1 MRDRYHRATVARQAW
16 DLMLKELTIRIRPQG
31 EHFTVGA
38 LIRVLE
44 RALES
49 LRGYARRNSSQPLSD
64 WQVESLNANGEFR
77 LTVRGD
83 AGDAA
88 MPAYLRG
95 FRTLENSPTSPPE
108 FDEIDLTNA
117 RKLVGLLDKDAESI
131 EISSPGEEPVVPTQ
145 HVAANVD
152 AILRKR
158 YRCSYGTIEGRLE
171 TLNVHGSNQFT
182 IYDVLT
188 DEKTVCE
195 FPEEMYPKA
204 YAAVR
209 KRVVVVGRVKFNRDG
224 EPVSMTVEDLR
235 ERPDAEKLPQFRDGE
250 EVDLTGGMDSAAY
263 VRGMRDAE

>member
-1 MRDRYHRATVARQAW
+1 MR
-16 DLMLKELTIRIRPQG
+16 KELTIRIRPQG

-38 LIRVLE
+38 LTRVLE

-49 LRGYARRNSSQPLSD
+49 VRGYARRNSPQALSD
-64 WQVESLNANGEFR
+64 WEVESLIANGEFR
-77 LTVRGD
+77 LTMRGD
-83 AGDAA
+83 AGETA

-95 FRTLENSPTSPPE
+95 FRTLETSPTSPPE
-108 FDEIDLTNA
+108 FDEADLANA
-117 RKLVGLLDKDAESI
+117 RKLVALLEKDAESI

-158 YRCSYGTIEGRLE
+158 YRYSYGTIEGRLE

-209 KRVVVVGRVKFNRDG
+209 KRVVVAGRLKFNRDG
-224 EPVSMTVEDLR
+224 DVVSMTVEDLR
-235 ERPDAEKLPQFRDGE
+235 ERPEAENLPQFREGE
-250 EVDLTGGMDSAAY
+250 EIDLTGGTDSATY